1 MAIHDSVGD
10 FLTQIRN
17 AYNVSLPSCLV
28 RHSRLKEGVLAVL
41 LKFGYVR
48 SYGRVQNGSSS
59 WLDIQLKYLDGQA
72 ALCSIT
78 RVSRPGR
85 RVYSAHD
92 SLPSVLNGMGV
103 SVVSTSKG
111 IVSSLDARRMKLGG
125 EVICTVY

>member
-1 MAIHDSVGD
+1 MFD
-10 FLTQIRN
+10 
-17 AYNVSLPSCLV
+17 
-28 RHSRLKEGVLAVL
+28 
-41 LKFGYVR
+41 
-48 SYGRVQNGSSS
+48 
-59 WLDIQLKYLDGQA
+59 
-72 ALCSIT
+72 T